1 MQRKVGRATHMENNA
16 FESAETYWYLAT
28 SFIAKTLGSTG
39 FVGSEGLV
47 SAMREEREKLV
58 EDQERVRGM

>member
-1 MQRKVGRATHMENNA
+1 MENNA